1 MSQPQIQI
9 LKNADLE
16 KVNSAQKIVNEF
28 AVLSGAAGVI
38 PVPFLDSAVILGLQL
53 RMIQRIGSEVYDQS
67 VPYQKVTA
75 AIASLT
81 ASLGSVSIGKS
92 LGKGF
97 LKSIPGIGNILSNLI
112 VPGLAAATT
121 YALGQIF
128 IMHFQSGG
136 TLLTLDPK
144 AHIAAMDDIVN
155 NKLKNIPGH
164 DTEPAAVPAVVG
176 QTTVNTDAGVAK

>member
-1 MSQPQIQI
+1 MSQTNLQIQTDDDI
-9 LKNADLE
+9 E
-16 KVNSAQKIVNEF
+16 KVNKAQKIVNEY
-28 AVLSGAAGVI
+28 AILCGAAGII

-53 RMIQRIGSEVYDQS
+53 RMIQRMGSEVYNEP

-81 ASLGSVSIGKS
+81 ASLGSVSVGKS
-92 LGKGF
+92 LGNGF

-112 VPGLAAATT
+112 VPGIAAATT

-136 TLLTLDPK
+136 TLLTLNPK
-144 AHIAAMDDIVN
+144 AHIAKMNELVN
-155 NKLKNIPGH
+155 QQLMRVQAKK
-164 DTEPAAVPAVVG
+164 TEAPITKDGSGASMNADSAIS
-176 QTTVNTDAGVAK
+176 K